1 MDISDELQL
10 ALNRSYRL
18 AKKNRHEFV
27 TPEHVLLALLEYDTV
42 GRLFEIMNISV
53 EGFAWELESYLDATM
68 PTVDGENP
76 TESIGFKEILED
88 AIHFARYADAEAV
101 DIGDVLMAMMDQE
114 ESFAAYLLSRNGIT
128 DRAFADAVATADRF
142 GSDGVFA
149 EGWPSDFPD
158 EEDGGWERKDDS
170 EILSE
175 LTVDLTAAAAGRRLP
190 PFIGRED
197 LLQTVQSVLLRSRK
211 CNPLLIG
218 DPGVGKTALA
228 EGLAQRIVRKKVPP
242 FLIGKK
248 LLSLDVGS
256 LVAGTKYRGE
266 FEMRMKRLLSV
277 LEKDDSVILF
287 IDEIHTLM
295 GAGAGETNKLDAA
308 NMLKAR
314 LTGGRLICIG
324 ATTFEEFKKKIEP
337 EKAFLRRFQVVE
349 IPEPTPAETEEIV
362 RHIRKSFERF
372 HGVRIPMKTARCA
385 VGLADRWLKERR
397 QPDKTID
404 LLDTVCA
411 DVRFRGY
418 KNGRNDGLTV
428 ADADLEQTVAK
439 MAGLPPE
446 KLGESDEQRL
456 MKLEPALK
464 AAVFGQDAAVE
475 TVAAA
480 VKRAYAGFRKENLPI
495 ASLLFIGPTGVGK
508 TELSKQLASALG
520 IDLIRF
526 DMSEYQEKSSVARF
540 IGAPPGYV
548 GYQEGGVLI
557 DAVRRK
563 PNAVL
568 LLDEIEKACPDIF
581 NILLQVMDYAVLTDS
596 LGRKADFSR
605 IVLIM
610 TGNIGS
616 GDWEKNAIGFE
627 SVAGNRAA
635 ESLKEVFSPE
645 FRNRLDGV
653 VRFNKLSEEQV
664 RKIILREIDLFSAR
678 LKKRGVSLSLGNGVV
693 DWLTKKGFSK
703 EFGARPAVGVVETE
717 LKALFPDEVLFGF
730 LKNGGRARVETENGR
745 LRIKPPSG
753 KFGFPR
759 LLKGKKNDK
768 GREGESAV

>member
-18 AKKNRHEFV
+18 AKKSRHEFV

-88 AIHFARYADAEAV
+88 AFHFARYADAEAV

-218 DPGVGKTALA
+218 EPGVGKTALA
-228 EGLAQRIVRKKVPP
+228 EGLAQRIVQKKVPP
-242 FLIGKK
+242 FLLGKK

-372 HGVRIPMKTARCA
+372 HGVRIPMKTARRA
-385 VGLADRWLKERR
+385 VGLADRWLKERK

-548 GYQEGGVLI
+548 GY
-557 DAVRRK
+557 
-563 PNAVL
+563 
-568 LLDEIEKACPDIF
+568 
-581 NILLQVMDYAVLTDS
+581 YAVLTDS